1 MFSVTLWRLQL
12 RKRLVIELIRPK
24 LIILVGIPGSGKSTY
39 AQSFEELGWVHLSSD
54 LIRKELYGD
63 ESIQGDP
70 NEVFSLMQKRA
81 VDALNNGQ
89 SVIYDSTALTRKD
102 RAGIIAACPKFAK
115 IECKVIWAPIE
126 TCIERDAARERTVGK
141 EVIDKMLKRFQFPFY
156 DEGIDEI
163 DVIRPQD
170 YGTEE
175 WIDYGL
181 ALKESMAISHDNPHH
196 RLSIMDHSIAA
207 RNYTKKHGFS
217 EDVFE
222 AAAWHDCGKPYVKS
236 FINKKGEVT
245 DVAHYY
251 QHQCASAW
259 ILCGLTRNVD
269 ILWLVSTHMSPFL
282 NEKYYKNLPPFLKLM
297 VDQLHEAD
305 LAAH

>member
-1 MFSVTLWRLQL
+1 M
-12 RKRLVIELIRPK
+12 IELIRPK
-24 LIILVGIPGSGKSTY
+24 CIILCGIPGSGKSTY

-63 ESIQGDP
+63 ESIQGNP
-70 NEVFSLMQKRA
+70 NEVFSLMQKMA
-81 VDALNNGQ
+81 VDALNNGK

-115 IECKVIWAPIE
+115 IECKVVWAPIK
-126 TCIERDAARERTVGK
+126 TCIERDAVRERTVGK

-163 DVIRPQD
+163 NVIWPQD
-170 YGTEE
+170 YKTKERTNY
-175 WIDYGL
+175 IL
-181 ALKESMAISHDNPHH
+181 ALHESMQIPHDNPNHT
-196 RLSIMDHSIAA
+196 LSIMDHSFAA
-207 RNYTKKHGFS
+207 YDYAKEHGFS
-217 EDVFE
+217 EDVLE
-222 AAAWHDCGKPYVKS
+222 ASTWHDCGKPYVKS
-236 FINKKGEVT
+236 FINKKSEVT
-245 DVAHYY
+245 EVAHYY
-251 QHQCASAW
+251 QHQCVSAW
-259 ILCGLTRNVD
+259 ILCGVTRNVD

-282 NEKYYKNLPPFLKLM
+282 NEKYYRNLPPFLKSM

>member
-1 MFSVTLWRLQL
+1 M
-12 RKRLVIELIRPK
+12 IELIRPK
-24 LIILVGIPGSGKSTY
+24 CIILCGISGSGKSTY

-63 ESIQGDP
+63 ESIQGNP

-81 VDALNNGQ
+81 VDALNNGK

-141 EVIDKMLKRFQFPFY
+141 EVIDKMLKRFQFPFH

-163 DVIRPQD
+163 NVIWPQD
-170 YGTEE
+170 YKTKERTNY
-175 WIDYGL
+175 IL
-181 ALKESMAISHDNPHH
+181 ALHESMKIPHDNPNHT
-196 RLSIMDHSIAA
+196 LSIMDHSIAA
-207 RNYTKKHGFS
+207 CDYAKEHGFS
-217 EDVFE
+217 EDVL
-222 AAAWHDCGKPYVKS
+222 AASAWHDCGKPYVKS
-236 FINKKGEVT
+236 FINKKSEVT
-245 DVAHYY
+245 EVAHYY
-251 QHQCASAW
+251 QHQCVSAW
-259 ILCGLTRNVD
+259 ILCGITRNVD

-282 NEKYYKNLPPFLKLM
+282 NEKYYRNLPPFLKSM

>member
-1 MFSVTLWRLQL
+1 M
-12 RKRLVIELIRPK
+12 IRPK
-24 LIILVGIPGSGKSTY
+24 CIILCGIPGSGKSTY
-39 AQSFEELGWVHLSSD
+39 AQSFEELCWVHLSSD

-63 ESIQGDP
+63 ESIQGNP

-81 VDALNNGQ
+81 VDALNNGK
-89 SVIYDSTALTRKD
+89 SVIYDSTTLTRKD

-141 EVIDKMLKRFQFPFY
+141 EVIDKMLKRFQFPFH

-163 DVIRPQD
+163 NVIWPQD
-170 YGTEE
+170 YKTKERTNY
-175 WIDYGL
+175 IL
-181 ALKESMAISHDNPHH
+181 ALHESMKIPHDNPNHT
-196 RLSIMDHSIAA
+196 LSIMDHSIAA
-207 RNYTKKHGFS
+207 CDYAKEHGFS
-217 EDVFE
+217 EDVL
-222 AAAWHDCGKPYVKS
+222 AASAWHDCGKPYVKS
-236 FINKKGEVT
+236 FINKKSEVT
-245 DVAHYY
+245 EVAHYY
-251 QHQCASAW
+251 QHQCVSAW
-259 ILCGLTRNVD
+259 ILCGITRNVD

-282 NEKYYKNLPPFLKLM
+282 NEKYYRNLPPFLKSM